1 MFSLSLTVLLSGMV
15 ANGTAPSQKPA
26 PASEPVQEII
36 LSRVGKGWTIH
47 FYPDGRAHAQYG
59 SLPGDGASVPEG
71 TVTFDALLAAVRR
84 LRVEK
89 RVNEDTQVAVRR
101 KGETSTRSF
110 YVSDDA
116 LFRYLVAS
124 FRGKWRQDRGGTR
137 FHEVLKSHPIYPD
150 DERR

>member
-1 MFSLSLTVLLSGMV
+1 LIVLLSAMV

-26 PASEPVQEII
+26 PASAPVQEII

-71 TVTFDALLAAVRR
+71 TVKFDALLAAVRR

-101 KGETSTRSF
+101 KGETRTASF
-110 YVSDDA
+110 YVSDDT

-124 FRGKWRQDRGGTR
+124 FRGKWRPDQGGTR
-137 FHEVLKSHPIYPD
+137 FHQILKSHPIYPD

>member
-1 MFSLSLTVLLSGMV
+1 MFSLSLIVLLSGMV

-26 PASEPVQEII
+26 PEPVQEII

-59 SLPGDGASVPEG
+59 SLPGDGASIPEG
-71 TVTFDALLAAVRR
+71 TVAFDALLAAVRQ

-101 KGETSTRSF
+101 KGGTSARSF
-110 YVSDDA
+110 YVSDDT

-137 FHEVLKSHPIYPD
+137 FHEILKSHPIYPD
-150 DERR
+150 DESR

>member
-15 ANGTAPSQKPA
+15 TNGTAPSQKPA

-59 SLPGDGASVPEG
+59 SLPGDGASVPER

-89 RVNEDTQVAVRR
+89 RVHEDTQVAVRR
-101 KGETSTRSF
+101 KGETSTGSF
-110 YVSDDA
+110 YVSDDT

-124 FRGKWRQDRGGTR
+124 FRGKWRPDRGGTR
-137 FHEVLKSHPIYPD
+137 FQEILKSHPIYPD
-150 DERR
+150 EESR